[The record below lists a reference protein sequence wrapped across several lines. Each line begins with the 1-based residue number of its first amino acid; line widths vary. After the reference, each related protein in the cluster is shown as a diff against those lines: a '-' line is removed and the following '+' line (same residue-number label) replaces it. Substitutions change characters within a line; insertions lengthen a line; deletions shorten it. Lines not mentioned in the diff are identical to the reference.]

1 MAQDPVLLCR
11 LGLQH
16 YATGDAALRWF
27 HRRGYVVFKPR
38 DAEELEEEEEQLVV
52 AAVAACVA
60 LRRMRKRKLEM
71 LQLVLVKK
79 RRISDCCLHYYECW
93 I

>member
-1 MAQDPVLLCR
+1 MARDPVLLCR

-38 DAEELEEEEEQLVV
+38 DAEELEEEEQLVV

-71 LQLVLVKK
+71 LQLV
-79 RRISDCCLHYYECW
+79 
-93 I
+93 